1 MKSKPAYWCLRFV
14 LPESI
19 ISFLGFLSWGVPP
32 GDFGGRCGIT
42 LTLLLTLFAL
52 KIVASTELPRT
63 TRQTYM
69 DVYALVIL
77 AFQFALMVG
86 NMVIAK
92 LEGAGKTA
100 NIEKVD
106 DYFYAGIFGA
116 WMLLHLIVVYL
127 YASNAHHGIE
137 PDANVVAMLR
147 LNKASDKKE
156 KKERQKEFE
165 RRDSLRR
172 SLRRDSKLHKQ
183 HNKE

>member
-1 MKSKPAYWCLRFV
+1 MKSKPAYWVLRFI
-14 LPESI
+14 LPEAI

-32 GDFGGRCGIT
+32 GEFGGRCGIT

-69 DVYALVIL
+69 DMYCLIIL
-77 AFQFALMVG
+77 AFQFMLMVG
-86 NMVIAK
+86 NMVVAK
-92 LEGAGKTA
+92 LEAAEKTA

-116 WMLLHLIVVYL
+116 WLLIHSVAAYL
-127 YASNAHHGIE
+127 YVSNAHQGIE

-147 LNKASDKKE
+147 LNKAADKKE
-156 KKERQKEFE
+156 KKEKREWVE
-165 RRDSLRR
+165 RKNTLC
-172 SLRRDSKLHKQ
+172 KQ
-183 HNKE
+183 NKE